1 MKAKFLINSSLFFDW
16 KNEKLSRE
24 ASTVIFPPFQTKIS
38 RPDLTELSSKLL
50 SYSFSLACAFAKVI
64 YYTFP
69 WAQLWTA
76 RSQDNGIGTLAFFGP
91 KSASNVY
98 PMARPRQSRHTFLSP
113 LSLFGGRRRLH
124 PDTPMP
130 LAKEEGE
137 KGEQQQHATF
147 PARNRRKKTR
157 FSCLFFFSFFLCEI
171 VCFYLW

>member
-69 WAQLWTA
+69 
-76 RSQDNGIGTLAFFGP
+76 
-91 KSASNVY
+91 
-98 PMARPRQSRHTFLSP
+98 
-113 LSLFGGRRRLH
+113 
-124 PDTPMP
+124 
-130 LAKEEGE
+130 
-137 KGEQQQHATF
+137 
-147 PARNRRKKTR
+147 
-157 FSCLFFFSFFLCEI
+157 
-171 VCFYLW
+171 